1 MFSYRINAM
10 HLVCGL
16 SRTVFFLVV
25 VFCAWADLEL
35 DFWAAAG
42 IALARDGCRT
52 KGGGGDVVEP
62 SRRSI
67 LL

>member
-1 MFSYRINAM
+1 M

-42 IALARDGCRT
+42 IALARDGFRT

-62 SRRSI
+62 S
-67 LL
+67 

>member
-1 MFSYRINAM
+1 M

-25 VFCAWADLEL
+25 VFCAWAGLEL

-42 IALARDGCRT
+42 VWPSRDGFRS
-52 KGGGGDVVEP
+52 KGGGDQREVVEPRGEVEP

-67 LL
+67 PL